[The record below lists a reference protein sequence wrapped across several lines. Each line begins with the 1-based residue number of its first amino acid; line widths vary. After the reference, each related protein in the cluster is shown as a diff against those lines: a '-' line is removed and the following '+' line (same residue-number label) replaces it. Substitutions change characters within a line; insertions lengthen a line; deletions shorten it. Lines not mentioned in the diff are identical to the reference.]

1 MLTKGFDCSLFGV
14 ITCGVPIRE
23 DFVVCGGARQRDG
36 HCVRDWPMVQADLVA
51 HVLYDTLERAGCL
64 VSPIGR
70 SLGDLQVKEAWQRQ
84 MGWEWERCLWGRLA
98 EHCGLR

>member
-1 MLTKGFDCSLFGV
+1 MRISWS
-14 ITCGVPIRE
+14 
-23 DFVVCGGARQRDG
+23 VVELVSETAIAS
-36 HCVRDWPMVQADLVA
+36 DWPMVQADLVA
-51 HVLYDTLERAGCL
+51 HVLYDALERAGCL

-84 MGWEWERCLWGRLA
+84 MGWEGERCLWGRLA